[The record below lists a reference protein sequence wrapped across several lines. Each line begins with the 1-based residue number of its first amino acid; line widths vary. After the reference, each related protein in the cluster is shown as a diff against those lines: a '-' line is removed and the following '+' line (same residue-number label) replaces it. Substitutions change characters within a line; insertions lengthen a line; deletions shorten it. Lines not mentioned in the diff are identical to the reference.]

1 MSDDNYTSPS
11 LLVAVAVFLGVV
23 VVVLVWKNYQ

>member
-11 LLVAVAVFLGVV
+11 LLVAVAVFLAIVV
-23 VVVLVWKNYQ
+23 IVLLWKNYQ